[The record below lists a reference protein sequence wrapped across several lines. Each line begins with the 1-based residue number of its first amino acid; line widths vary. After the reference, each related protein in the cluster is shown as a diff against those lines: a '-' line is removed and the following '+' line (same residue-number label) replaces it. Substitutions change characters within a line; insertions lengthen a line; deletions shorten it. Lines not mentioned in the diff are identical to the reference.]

1 MVTSRIL
8 YCETIHH
15 ISLLTVLPHLKMQMI
30 SCTVPRI
37 AHIADHLALLHLLS
51 CRYCNSARMGV
62 PTGAAIS
69 VPLWYVTSLVNGSF
83 R

>member
-37 AHIADHLALLHLLS
+37 AYIADHLALLHLLS
-51 CRYCNSARMGV
+51 CRYCNSRTMRV
-62 PTGAAIS
+62 QRLYSFS
-69 VPLWYVTSLVNGSF
+69 VV
-83 R
+83 